1 MLFGALC
8 LASLGVHTW
17 AGAQTTTQAAPR
29 TPTETTTSAPR
40 QGHTAWPN
48 EVAQAL
54 ERLKIPADAL
64 SVVILDPQRP
74 EPALWQHRPEV
85 SVNPASLMKLVT
97 TTAALDLLG
106 PAFTWNTPV
115 YADGPIKDGVLQG
128 NVYLR
133 GQGDPRLVVERLWLL
148 LRRLQAQG
156 VARIQGD
163 IVLDRSAFVLAPRD
177 PASFDGEPLRPYNA
191 APDALLI
198 NFKSIVLG
206 FVPDAA
212 AKLAHVQLDP
222 PMAGVS
228 HTTSV
233 PLVGGPCTDYRASLR
248 ADFQDPERIRL
259 LGNYPAS
266 CGERAWPLAYADPAS
281 HSRRA
286 VAAMWQLVAGP
297 QGLSGTVREGTVPPD
312 LRPLFQFESAP
323 LGELIRDINKFS
335 NNVMA
340 QQLFLTLGLQ
350 QRGVGSFEASREV
363 VRWWRERL
371 GEPLPVLD
379 NGSGLSREER
389 SSAQGLARLLLW
401 VHRSPFQA
409 ELVASLPL
417 SGQDG
422 TLRRSRAQASAHL
435 KTGSLRDVSGVAGFV
450 HSPGGKTLVLVALVN
465 SPQVSG
471 ANARALFDVLVDWS
485 AKQADRPSRP

>member
-1 MLFGALC
+1 MATW
-8 LASLGVHTW
+8 GVLTC
-17 AGAQTTTQAAPR
+17 AGAQTTTRVAPPP
-29 TPTETTTSAPR
+29 PTETGTPVPR
-40 QGHTAWPN
+40 QGHTAWPT
-48 EVAQAL
+48 ELAQAL

-74 EPALWQHRPEV
+74 EPALWLHRPEV

-115 YADGPIKDGVLQG
+115 YVDGPIKDGVLQG

-212 AKLAHVQLDP
+212 AKVAHVQLEP
-222 PMAGVS
+222 PLAGVS

-248 ADFQDPERIRL
+248 ADFQDAERIRL

-286 VAAMWQLVAGP
+286 VAAA
-297 QGLSGTVREGTVPPD
+297 SGTKPNTID
-312 LRPLFQFESAP
+312 LK
-323 LGELIRDINKFS
+323 LI
-335 NNVMA
+335 
-340 QQLFLTLGLQ
+340 
-350 QRGVGSFEASREV
+350 
-363 VRWWRERL
+363 
-371 GEPLPVLD
+371 
-379 NGSGLSREER
+379 
-389 SSAQGLARLLLW
+389 SSA
-401 VHRSPFQA
+401 
-409 ELVASLPL
+409 
-417 SGQDG
+417 
-422 TLRRSRAQASAHL
+422 
-435 KTGSLRDVSGVAGFV
+435 
-450 HSPGGKTLVLVALVN
+450 
-465 SPQVSG
+465 SG
-471 ANARALFDVLVDWS
+471 AAL
-485 AKQADRPSRP
+485 